1 MEGCLMRFMHMAD
14 LHIGKRVNEFNMLED
29 QKHILQQALDIAVE
43 NNVEGILL
51 AGDIYDK
58 SLPTGDAVELL
69 DAFLTDIVRRDI
81 KVFIVSGNH
90 DSPERLAFGRKLM
103 ESKGVF
109 ISKVFDGNLDVV
121 SLSDEY
127 GAINI
132 FMMPFV
138 KPPHVKKYF
147 PDEEIDSY
155 NEAVRKIIMNTKVDE
170 NERNIIIAHQFVV
183 SAGIEPTRSDSENIS
198 VGGLDHVEASTF
210 DSFDYV
216 ALGHLHHPQSIG
228 RDSIRYAGSP
238 LKYSFSESGENKQK
252 NVTIINLKEKNDLE
266 IDNIILCPLRDMVE
280 IKGPIKELLN
290 PANHENKG
298 LENYIHA
305 ILTDDESIIDAIGKI
320 RSVYPNVMKI
330 DFDNLRTQKT
340 EPDSVA
346 KDVTKKSSLQLFEE
360 FYKLNNNTDMN
371 EEQKKIVQSILEN
384 LGVNR

>member
-1 MEGCLMRFMHMAD
+1 
-14 LHIGKRVNEFNMLED
+14 
-29 QKHILQQALDIAVE
+29 
-43 NNVEGILL
+43 
-51 AGDIYDK
+51 
-58 SLPTGDAVELL
+58 
-69 DAFLTDIVRRDI
+69 
-81 KVFIVSGNH
+81 
-90 DSPERLAFGRKLM
+90 
-103 ESKGVF
+103 
-109 ISKVFDGNLDVV
+109 
-121 SLSDEY
+121 
-127 GAINI
+127 
-132 FMMPFV
+132 
-138 KPPHVKKYF
+138 VKKYF

-252 NVTIINLKEKNDLE
+252 NVTIINLKEKNNLE